1 MPDANVT
8 RHMLHMQQLM
18 GKRGAI
24 WPRTRIMWSGGD
36 KNGQDDLE
44 EESVAI
50 NLAINTEEDEL

>member
-18 GKRGAI
+18 GKEALYG
-24 WPRTRIMWSGGD
+24 PEQGSCGLGGD

>member
-1 MPDANVT
+1 MAPSKDRVVW
-8 RHMLHMQQLM
+8 REGGGGE
-18 GKRGAI
+18 GK
-24 WPRTRIMWSGGD
+24 D